1 LFSGDLERRIITNP
15 FFHKREKHLLRAQ
28 IARISF
34 STSIVPK
41 GLFRLVEDNPSA
53 IEENI
58 PDEGPVPIPTTA

>member
-1 LFSGDLERRIITNP
+1 
-15 FFHKREKHLLRAQ
+15 LRAQ

-58 PDEGPVPIPTTA
+58 PDEGPVPIPSTA